1 MKPSDYWEKRALA
14 REAQARRI
22 ANREIVKDILPAYD
36 RAARQITED
45 VKRIFARYAK
55 DGELTEAE
63 ARKLL
68 NVRETEEVLNKL
80 RDDLKEIKDLQ
91 LHRKALNRLNAP
103 AYAARISRLEALREQ
118 IYAEMAKVSDKEI
131 ETASKVISQS
141 YEHTYYRS
149 IFDTQVV
156 TGFAFSFTQLPQ
168 QAIKTVLGEAWS
180 GAHYSRRVWRNTQLL
195 AQEAEQVITSGII
208 SGASVPRMAKQ
219 IEDVM
224 QTGKY
229 AATRLI
235 RTEANRAYNAAEL
248 HSYEETEVEKYAYL
262 ATLDSRTCVVC
273 GRLDGKVFP
282 VKEAKEGI
290 NYPPMHPNDRCT
302 TVEYFDDLGLEGLK
316 RRARD
321 PKTGT
326 VKIVPADLSWEEWK
340 TGNYTKPKNSGI
352 IQAGR
357 DAMKMDI
364 EIDALTPCLVD
375 TSTGNVVK
383 TTFSKAISSDLKSAK
398 SKDGWLFNWTDPDL
412 AADDI
417 YKLTVAGS
425 EEIQG
430 MIALQYEERDKAV
443 YAHIAESAPWNRGKA
458 KRYEGVGGHLFAIAA
473 QKSME
478 KGYGGFVF
486 LDAKNADLVRHYEEA
501 LGAQFLGI
509 AHPYRMIIDE
519 EAAAR
524 LLRIYTFD
532 EE

>member
-1 MKPSDYWEKRALA
+1 MDTILLAKHPFVDDVNQALKDLEKQREKAAKRFWTATSRREMEGVKMNEVLGLLGKRALA

-36 RAARQITED
+36 RAAKQITEN
-45 VKRIFARYAK
+45 VKQIFERYAK

-68 NVRETEEVLNKL
+68 NVQETEEILNKL
-80 RDDLKEIKDLQ
+80 REELKEIKDPQ
-91 LHRKALNRLNAP
+91 LRRKALNRLNAP

-118 IYAEMAKVSDKEI
+118 IYAEMAKISDKEI
-131 ETASKVISQS
+131 ETTGKVISQS
-141 YEHTYYRS
+141 YERTYYRS
-149 IFDTQVV
+149 IFDTQVG

-168 QAIKTVLGEAWS
+168 QAIKTVLGEAWI
-180 GAHYSRRVWRNTQLL
+180 GAHFSRRVWHNTQML
-195 AQEAEQVITSGII
+195 AQEAEKAITSGII

-229 AATRLI
+229 AATRLV
-235 RTEANRAYNAAEL
+235 RTEASRAYNAAEL
-248 HSYEETEVEKYAYL
+248 HSYEETEVEKYAFL

-273 GRLDGKVFP
+273 GRLDGKVFL

-302 TVEYFDDLGLEGLK
+302 TVAYFDDLGLEGLK

-321 PKTGT
+321 PETGT
-326 VKIVPADLSWEEWK
+326 VQIVPADLSWEEWK

-375 TSTGNVVK
+375 TSTGKVVK
-383 TTFSKAISSDLKSAK
+383 TTFSKAISSDLKVRNQK
-398 SKDGWLFNWTDPDL
+398 TVG
-412 AADDI
+412 
-417 YKLTVAGS
+417 YLTGLTQIS
-425 EEIQG
+425 Q
-430 MIALQYEERDKAV
+430 LTT
-443 YAHIAESAPWNRGKA
+443 STN
-458 KRYEGVGGHLFAIAA
+458 
-473 QKSME
+473 
-478 KGYGGFVF
+478 
-486 LDAKNADLVRHYEEA
+486 
-501 LGAQFLGI
+501 
-509 AHPYRMIIDE
+509 
-519 EAAAR
+519 
-524 LLRIYTFD
+524 
-532 EE
+532 

>member
-1 MKPSDYWEKRALA
+1 MKSSDYWEKRALA

-22 ANREIVKDILPAYD
+22 ANQELVKDILPAYD
-36 RAARQITED
+36 RAAKQITDDVRQIFE
-45 VKRIFARYAK
+45 RYAK

-68 NVRETEEVLNKL
+68 NVRETEEILNKL
-80 RDDLKEIKDLQ
+80 REELKEIKDPQ
-91 LHRKALNRLNAP
+91 LRRKALNRLNAP

-118 IYAEMAKVSDKEI
+118 IYAGMAKVSDKEI
-131 ETASKVISQS
+131 ETTGKVISQS

-149 IFDTQVV
+149 IFDAQVG

-168 QAIKTVLGEAWS
+168 QAIQTVLGEAWS
-180 GAHYSRRVWRNTQLL
+180 GAHYSRRVWRSTQML
-195 AQEAEQVITSGII
+195 AQEAEKVITSGII
-208 SGASVPRMAKQ
+208 SGASIPRMAKQ
-219 IEDVM
+219 IDDVM
-224 QTGKY
+224 QDGKY

-248 HSYEETEVEKYAYL
+248 HSYEETEVEKYAFL

-273 GRLDGKVFP
+273 GGLDGKVFP

-302 TVEYFDDLGLEGLK
+302 TVAYFDELGLEGL
-316 RRARD
+316 RWRARD
-321 PKTGT
+321 PETGA

-340 TGNYTKPKNSGI
+340 AGNYTKPKNSGI

-357 DAMKMDI
+357 DAMKMGI
-364 EIDALTPCLVD
+364 EVDALTPCLVD

-383 TTFSKAISSDLKSAK
+383 TTFSRASSGDLQSVKAAG
-398 SKDGWLFNWTDPDL
+398 GWLFDWTDPDL
-412 AADDI
+412 SADDI
-417 YKLTVAGS
+417 YKLTIDGS
-425 EEIQG
+425 EDIQG
-430 MIALQYEERDKAV
+430 MVALQYEERSKAV
-443 YAHIAESAPWNRGKA
+443 YAHIAESAPWNRGKN

-478 KGYGGFVF
+478 KGYNGFVF
-486 LDAKNADLVRHYEEA
+486 LDAKNEDLVRHYEEA
-501 LGAQFLGI
+501 LGAQFLGLV
-509 AHPYRMIIDE
+509 HPYRMIIDE
-519 EAAAR
+519 EAAAK
-524 LLRIYTFD
+524 LLQTYTFD

>member
-68 NVRETEEVLNKL
+68 NVRETEEILNKL
-80 RDDLKEIKDLQ
+80 REELKEIKDPQ
-91 LHRKALNRLNAP
+91 LRRKALNRLNAP

-131 ETASKVISQS
+131 ETTGKVISKS

-149 IFDTQVV
+149 IFDTQVG

-229 AATRLI
+229 AATRLV
-235 RTEANRAYNAAEL
+235 RTEASRAYNAAEL
-248 HSYEETEVEKYAYL
+248 HSYEETEIEKYAFL

-273 GRLDGKVFP
+273 GRLDGKVFS
-282 VKEAKEGI
+282 
-290 NYPPMHPNDRCT
+290 
-302 TVEYFDDLGLEGLK
+302 VE
-316 RRARD
+316 
-321 PKTGT
+321 
-326 VKIVPADLSWEEWK
+326 
-340 TGNYTKPKNSGI
+340 
-352 IQAGR
+352 
-357 DAMKMDI
+357 
-364 EIDALTPCLVD
+364 
-375 TSTGNVVK
+375 
-383 TTFSKAISSDLKSAK
+383 AISSDLKSAK

-443 YAHIAESAPWNRGKA
+443 YAHIAESAPWNRGKS

>member
-1 MKPSDYWEKRALA
+1 MKSSDYWEKRALA
-14 REAQARRI
+14 REAQARKI
-22 ANREIVKDILPAYD
+22 ANRELMKDILPAYD
-36 RAARQITED
+36 RAAKQITED
-45 VKRIFARYAK
+45 VRQIFEGYAK

-68 NVRETEEVLNKL
+68 NARETKEALNKL
-80 RDDLKEIKDLQ
+80 RDELKEIKDPQ
-91 LHRKALNRLNAP
+91 LRRKVLNRLNAP
-103 AYAARISRLEALREQ
+103 AYAARISRMEALREQ

-131 ETASKVISQS
+131 ETTGKVISSS

-149 IFDTQVV
+149 VFDAQVG
-156 TGFAFSFTQLPQ
+156 TGFAFSFTHLPQ
-168 QAIKTVLGEAWS
+168 EAIKTVLGEAWS
-180 GAHYSRRVWRNTQLL
+180 GAHFSRRVWRNTQLL
-195 AQEAEQVITSGII
+195 VQEAEKVITSGII

-248 HSYEETEVEKYAYL
+248 HSYEETEVEKYAFL
-262 ATLDSRTCVVC
+262 ATLDNCTCVVC

-302 TVEYFDDLGLEGLK
+302 TVAYFDELGLEGLK
-316 RRARD
+316 RRAMD
-321 PKTGT
+321 PETGA
-326 VKIVPADLSWEEWK
+326 VKIVPAELTWEEWK
-340 TGNYTKPKNSGI
+340 SENYTKPNKSGT
-352 IQAGR
+352 IQTGR
-357 DAMKMDI
+357 DAMKMGI
-364 EIDALTPCLVD
+364 EIDALAPCLVD

-501 LGAQFLGI
+501 LGARFLGI

>member
-1 MKPSDYWEKRALA
+1 MKSSDYWEKRALA

-80 RDDLKEIKDLQ
+80 REELKEIKDPQ
-91 LHRKALNRLNAP
+91 LRRKALNRLNVP

-118 IYAEMAKVSDKEI
+118 VYAEMAKVVSDKEI
-131 ETASKVISQS
+131 ETTGKVISKS

-149 IFDTQVV
+149 IFDTQIG

-168 QAIKTVLGEAWS
+168 QAIQTVLGEAWS
-180 GAHYSRRVWRNTQLL
+180 GAHYSRRVWRNTQML
-195 AQEAEQVITSGII
+195 AQEAEKVITSGII

-229 AATRLI
+229 AATRLV
-235 RTEANRAYNAAEL
+235 RTEASRAYNAAEL

-326 VKIVPADLSWEEWK
+326 VKIVPADLSWAEWK
-340 TGNYTKPKNSGI
+340 AGNYTKPKNSGI

-458 KRYEGVGGHLFAIAA
+458 KRYEGVGGHLFAIAR
-473 QKSME
+473 
-478 KGYGGFVF
+478 
-486 LDAKNADLVRHYEEA
+486 KNLWRRAMVGLSFWMQRT
-501 LGAQFLGI
+501 
-509 AHPYRMIIDE
+509 
-519 EAAAR
+519 
-524 LLRIYTFD
+524 RI
-532 EE
+532 

>member
-80 RDDLKEIKDLQ
+80 RDDLKEIKDPQ
-91 LHRKALNRLNAP
+91 LRRKALNRLNAP

-131 ETASKVISQS
+131 ETTGKVISQA

-149 IFDTQVV
+149 IFDTQVG

-168 QAIKTVLGEAWS
+168 QAIQTVLGEAWS
-180 GAHYSRRVWRNTQLL
+180 GSHFSRRVWRNTQML

-229 AATRLI
+229 AATRLV

-248 HSYEETEVEKYAYL
+248 ESCKELGTEKYKFL
-262 ATLDSRTCVVC
+262 ATLDKKTCAVC
-273 GRLDGKVFP
+273 GRLDHKIFP
-282 VKEAKEGI
+282 VKEAKEGL
-290 NYPPMHPNDRCT
+290 NFPPMHPNDRCAIT
-302 TVEYFDDLGLEGLK
+302 ALVDDKNMEGLK
-316 RRARD
+316 RRAKDPATNKPVMVLRNMDYGEWKKQYIDGRPDAELSVKMYQNESADRRQLARYRARLGKKAPKSLEAFQKIKYTEEDKWAPLQKDYRD
-321 PKTGT
+321 QPTRDKIRSGEISRTINAEKQARHLRGSGYVEGRSYLTIEQADLQALVDQYAGTGELVRRGGSLQEVVHVDHAIGYAIDPVTGKSSATADMKIHYSKTGT
-326 VKIVPADLSWEEWK
+326 HVVPYKEK
-340 TGNYTKPKNSGI
+340 TH
-352 IQAGR
+352 
-357 DAMKMDI
+357 
-364 EIDALTPCLVD
+364 E
-375 TSTGNVVK
+375 
-383 TTFSKAISSDLKSAK
+383 SD
-398 SKDGWLFNWTDPDL
+398 
-412 AADDI
+412 
-417 YKLTVAGS
+417 
-425 EEIQG
+425 
-430 MIALQYEERDKAV
+430 
-443 YAHIAESAPWNRGKA
+443 
-458 KRYEGVGGHLFAIAA
+458 
-473 QKSME
+473 
-478 KGYGGFVF
+478 
-486 LDAKNADLVRHYEEA
+486 
-501 LGAQFLGI
+501 
-509 AHPYRMIIDE
+509 
-519 EAAAR
+519 
-524 LLRIYTFD
+524 
-532 EE
+532 